1 MPGLESTL
9 STTSN
14 TDVPSN
20 VKFRYI
26 KSNYFRVVHA
36 DGVFGGF
43 TPQGNIFFSVFS
55 ERAPL
60 PDVTFQAVED
70 GRLGKELI
78 EHRQGGTDGVV
89 RELEVGLTMNL
100 TVAKSLADW
109 LKERIEIAE
118 KMQAELS
125 VKEGAIKQ

>member
-1 MPGLESTL
+1 M

-14 TDVPSN
+14 SDIPQH

-26 KSNYFRVVHA
+26 KSNYFRMIHA

-43 TPQGNIFFSVFS
+43 SPQGNIYISFFS
-55 ERAPL
+55 ERPPM
-60 PDVTFQAVED
+60 PDATFQAVEE
-70 GRLGKELI
+70 GRIGKELI
-78 EHRQGGTDGVV
+78 EHRQGGTDGVI

-100 TVAKSLADW
+100 SVTKSLVEW

-118 KMQAELS
+118 KVQSELS